1 MDRGVNPELG
11 LAILRVV
18 LGVIFIA
25 HGAPSIFGGMEGT
38 AAFMH
43 SLGIPIPEVA
53 AWAISLLEFLGGISL
68 IAGFLVTPIAL
79 LLATQMMMGIVLVH
93 AARGFYVVGPNAN
106 SGIEFSLLLTAALLM
121 LVFGGPGLA
130 AMDSR
135 KQG

>member
-25 HGAPSIFGGMEGT
+25 HAAPSLFGGIEGT
-38 AAFMH
+38 TALMG
-43 SLGIPIPEVA
+43 SIGIPFPETA
-53 AWAISLLEFLGGISL
+53 AWTVSVLGFLGGLSL
-68 IAGFLVTPIAL
+68 IAGFLVTPVAL
-79 LLATQMMMGIVLVH
+79 LLAAYVMLGIVLVH
-93 AARGFYVVGPNAN
+93 AARGFYVLGPSA
-106 SGIEFSLLLTAALLM
+106 SGGIEYNLLLTASLLM

-135 KQG
+135 KQS